1 MRFDGRAA
9 DEIRNISFMRNYIP
23 HAEGSV
29 FVEMGNTRI
38 ICTASVEE
46 KVPQFLKGSGTGWIT
61 AEYGMLPRATVT
73 RTQRE
78 STAGRKGGR
87 TLEIQRLIGR
97 SLRSVIDLSSLGE
110 RTFWVDCDVVQA
122 NGGTRTASIT
132 GAFIAVHDALSY
144 IYNRRQMIE
153 MPIRNNIA
161 AVSVGIVKGEVLLD
175 LNYEEDSHAEIDANF
190 VMTEDGRS
198 VEIQISGEKRPFT
211 NEEFQ
216 KMESLAKEGIQK
228 LLSFQKAAMTRPAL

>member
-9 DEIRNISFMRNYIP
+9 DEIRKISCIRNYIP

-29 FVEMGNTRI
+29 FVEMGNTKI
-38 ICTASVEE
+38 ICTVSVED
-46 KVPQFLKGSGTGWIT
+46 KVPLFLKGSGTGWIT

-73 RTQRE
+73 RNQRE
-78 STAGRKGGR
+78 AAVGRRGGR
-87 TLEIQRLIGR
+87 TFEIQRLIGR
-97 SLRSVIDLSSLGE
+97 SLRSVIDLSILGE

-122 NGGTRTASIT
+122 DGGTRTISIT
-132 GAFIAVHDALSY
+132 GAFIAIHDALSY
-144 IYNRRQMIE
+144 LYNRGQLIE

-161 AVSVGIVKGEVLLD
+161 AISVGIVKGEVLLD

-198 VEIQISGEKRPFT
+198 VEIQISGEKRPFS

-216 KMESLAKEGIQK
+216 RMESLANLGIKE
-228 LLSFQKAAMTRPAL
+228 LLNFQKVAMTRPGL

>member
-9 DEIRNISFMRNYIP
+9 DEIRKISCIRNYIP

-29 FVEMGNTRI
+29 FVEMGNTKI
-38 ICTASVEE
+38 ICTVSVED
-46 KVPQFLKGSGTGWIT
+46 KVPLFLKGSGTGWIT

-73 RTQRE
+73 RNQRE
-78 STAGRKGGR
+78 ATVGRRGGR
-87 TLEIQRLIGR
+87 TFEIQRLIGR
-97 SLRSVIDLSSLGE
+97 SLRSVIDLSILGE

-122 NGGTRTASIT
+122 DGGTRTISIT
-132 GAFIAVHDALSY
+132 GAFVAIHDALSY
-144 IYNRRQMIE
+144 LYNRGQLIE

-161 AVSVGIVKGEVLLD
+161 AISVGIVKGEVLLD

-198 VEIQISGEKRPFT
+198 VEIQISGEKRPFS

-216 KMESLAKEGIQK
+216 KMESLAKGGITE
-228 LLSFQKAAMTRPAL
+228 LLNFQKATMTRPGL